1 MTQLRYDGKVCI
13 ITGAGGG
20 LGREYALFFASRGAK
35 IVINDLGKTKAGEFT
50 ADIVAQEIVKGGGQA
65 VANRDSV
72 DQGEKIVAQAIEAFG
87 RVDIVI
93 NNAGILRDV
102 SFMKMKESDWDLV
115 HKVHLKGS
123 FAVSRAAWPHMRKQ
137 GYGRIINTASP
148 AGIYGNFGQAN
159 YSAAKLGLHGFTRAL
174 HKEGEAKGIFT
185 NTIAPLA
192 ATAMTE
198 TVMSKELLKA
208 LGAEHIVPLVAYLCH
223 ESSEKSGGLFELGG
237 GWISELRWQ
246 RSQGVSFNLP
256 FTPEEVAAKFE
267 GIGDFE
273 TEPEYPE
280 NTSDAMPKMINN
292 FERNGG
298 KLNGNNVSN
307 TTAIKADGIFT
318 MLKNY
323 LEAGFGEDAVQKCQA
338 TYNFNISLKKNG
350 PIKASYGLDLKNGKG
365 AIFAKPFGQP
375 DASFTMD
382 DEEFYMECMRKSN
395 PQMAFLKGR
404 MKIKGSMR
412 KASAFNP
419 DLFPE
424 PTPENLAKY
433 SAQAKL

>member
-1 MTQLRYDGKVCI
+1 MTQLRYDGKVAI

-35 IVINDLGKTKAGEFT
+35 ILINDLGRNKAGEYT
-50 ADIVAQEIVKGGGQA
+50 ADLVAQEIVKAGGQA

-72 DQGEKIVAQAIEAFG
+72 DQGDKIVNQAMAAFG

-123 FAVSRAAWPHMRKQ
+123 FAVARAAWPHMRKQ

-148 AGIYGNFGQAN
+148 AGIYGNFGQVN

-174 HKEGEAKGIFT
+174 HKEGEAKGIFS

-256 FTPEEVAAKFE
+256 FTPEQVASKFE
-267 GIGDFE
+267 QIGDFE
-273 TEPEYPE
+273 KDPEYPE

-298 KLNGNNVSN
+298 KLNSNKVSN
-307 TTAIKADGIFT
+307 TTEMKADGIMN
-318 MLKNY
+318 MLKAY
-323 LEAGFGEDAVQKCQA
+323 LEAGLGEEAVKKCQA
-338 TYNFNISLKKNG
+338 TYNFNITLKKNG

-365 AIFAKPFGQP
+365 AMFAKPFNQP

-382 DEEFYMECMRKSN
+382 DEEFFNECMRKSN

-404 MKIKGSMR
+404 MKIKGSMK
-412 KASAFNP
+412 KASAFTP